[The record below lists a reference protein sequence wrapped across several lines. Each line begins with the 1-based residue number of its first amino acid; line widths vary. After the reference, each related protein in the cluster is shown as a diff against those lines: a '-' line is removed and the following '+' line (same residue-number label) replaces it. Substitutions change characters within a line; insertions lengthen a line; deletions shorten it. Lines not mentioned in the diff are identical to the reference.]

1 MGGSSD
7 FHQCVLSKLK
17 ARFPFKHWSE
27 GKANFLGRRLKQL
40 PDFSI
45 VRDQEEYASQV
56 ASVFISKERRKQK
69 DEKPSP
75 KELSKYRAVLGAAN
89 WIVGSTRPD
98 IASLNAQLQQRVSKA
113 TVADLIEANRL
124 VGLIRD
130 HAKMSV
136 TFKSISLDQAVF
148 LLATDASWANGE
160 DLRSQGGHVIMLADA
175 SLEQEAWASVSPLR
189 WRSFKLERH
198 TQPTLGSELMSLARG
213 IAECD
218 WLRSLL
224 AEALHM
230 EHDLKRDKEL
240 RENFKV
246 IVTVDNKPIYD
257 HTHGDGIVVRD
268 KRMAI
273 DMLLVRRDFRENNM
287 VLRWVDTR
295 QMLAYCLTKTSAD
308 PNFLRFV
315 FKHREFIVVKESR
328 SL

>member
-1 MGGSSD
+1 MARPGGKVYATLPKEGVPDVDPGSIVEICKYVYGLADAPRQWWLCLSSELENIGMKRSALDPCVYYWYQQGVLEGILAFHVDDLIMGGSSD

-17 ARFPFKHWSE
+17 ARFPFKRWSE
-27 GKANFLGRRLKQL
+27 GKANFLGRKLRQL

-45 VRDQEEYASQV
+45 VCDQEEYASQV

-69 DEKPSP
+69 DEKLSP
-75 KELSKYRAVLGAAN
+75 KELSKYRAILGAAN

-189 WRSFKLERH
+189 WRSFKLETHPINTWIRAH
-198 TQPTLGSELMSLARG
+198 VTGE
-213 IAECD
+213 
-218 WLRSLL
+218 
-224 AEALHM
+224 
-230 EHDLKRDKEL
+230 RD
-240 RENFKV
+240 R
-246 IVTVDNKPIYD
+246 
-257 HTHGDGIVVRD
+257 
-268 KRMAI
+268 
-273 DMLLVRRDFRENNM
+273 
-287 VLRWVDTR
+287 
-295 QMLAYCLTKTSAD
+295 
-308 PNFLRFV
+308 
-315 FKHREFIVVKESR
+315 
-328 SL
+328 